1 VEVTGSSVLPEKAG
15 PESTEQLDSSF
26 REPGAGL
33 FRHSGTIVPEKPLS
47 APPLPAKRRSAGL
60 PAVISI
66 GVLLLA
72 AAGAAFWW
80 FSHRVSQM
88 PSPLKLTRL
97 TSDSGLTA
105 DAVISPDGKL
115 VAYASD
121 RSGKGNLDIWLKQ
134 VAGGDPIPL
143 TRNSADDHQPDF
155 SPDGSQI
162 VFRSDREG
170 GGIYLIST
178 LGGTEER
185 LVAPLGRNPRFS
197 PHGGLIAYW
206 TGHIQ
211 SRPLGAQASAAAGGL
226 YVVRSTVGRPRKVE
240 TGFSAAGSPIW
251 SPDGNYLLFYGHPT
265 DLYPLSTATSDWW
278 VVSKD

>member
-1 VEVTGSSVLPEKAG
+1 
-15 PESTEQLDSSF
+15 
-26 REPGAGL
+26 
-33 FRHSGTIVPEKPLS
+33 
-47 APPLPAKRRSAGL
+47 
-60 PAVISI
+60 
-66 GVLLLA
+66 
-72 AAGAAFWW
+72 
-80 FSHRVSQM
+80 M

-97 TSDSGLTA
+97 TADSGLTT
-105 DAVISPDGKL
+105 DAVISPDGKF

-121 RSGKGNLDIWLKQ
+121 RSGEGNLDIWLKQ

-155 SPDGSQI
+155 SLDGSQI
-162 VFRSDREG
+162 VFRSEREG

-178 LGGTEER
+178 LGGQET

-197 PHGGLIAYW
+197 PDGGLIAYW

-211 SRPLGAQASAAAGGL
+211 SRPLGAQASAGAAGL
-226 YVVRSTVGRPRKVE
+226 YVVPSTGGGHPRKVE

-265 DLYPLSTATSDWW
+265 ELYPLSATASDWW
-278 VVSKD
+278 VVSKDGGPPIKTGAFDVLGDQQIERIFPARCPPEPVGWQSHLLLSSVG